1 LFICVLFY
9 CPDGGDSRRGLIWK
23 ATKLLSD
30 VVVVSLGMDAVVV
43 AGTGT
48 GSVTSAGT
56 DEDDVVVVE

>member
-1 LFICVLFY
+1 M
-9 CPDGGDSRRGLIWK
+9 
-23 ATKLLSD
+23 
-30 VVVVSLGMDAVVV
+30 VVVSLGMDAVVV